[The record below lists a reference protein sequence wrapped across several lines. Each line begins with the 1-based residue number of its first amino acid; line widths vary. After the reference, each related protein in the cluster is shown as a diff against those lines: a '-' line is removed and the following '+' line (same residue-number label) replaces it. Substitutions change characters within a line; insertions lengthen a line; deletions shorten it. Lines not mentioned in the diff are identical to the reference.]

1 MHTSPTDLCT
11 ALTQHMYACTCTCTA
26 HARPN
31 PWIHAQYMHTP
42 LHRRAHASA
51 CAHFHPTRHTY
62 ARACTCQPTHS
73 FTSLHTHARA
83 PGLWQSK
90 HNLTL
95 FLQFV
100 TFDSN
105 NNIYQWSMSGET
117 AYGIVL
123 GYASGIS
130 TLGGL
135 HALAVGFGYNICQS
149 MKGWV
154 FILTALLFIA
164 VSWAAISTAMLI
176 SIHTR
181 YQFPIVQLR
190 VHHPEPATVPNEE

>member
-1 MHTSPTDLCT
+1 MH
-11 ALTQHMYACTCTCTA
+11 CTCTPHSMDMHSTCTP
-26 HARPN
+26 HSTGK
-31 PWIHAQYMHTP
+31 HMH
-42 LHRRAHASA
+42 LHV
-51 CAHFHPTRHTY
+51 HTFTLQGTHMHVPG
-62 ARACTCQPTHS
+62 TCQPTHS

-95 FLQFV
+95 FMQFV
-100 TFDSN
+100 TSDSN

>member
-1 MHTSPTDLCT
+1 MH
-11 ALTQHMYACTCTCTA
+11 CTCTPHSMDTCTV
-26 HARPN
+26 HA
-31 PWIHAQYMHTP
+31 
-42 LHRRAHASA
+42 
-51 CAHFHPTRHTY
+51 HPTPQESTCICMCTLSPYKAHI
-62 ARACTCQPTHS
+62 CTCQPTHS

-190 VHHPEPATVPNEE
+190 VHHPEPANVPNEE